1 VTVLALDLGAT
12 RLRAAVVLPDGTVVG
27 RRIVDTPRLA
37 AEVVSEAAAQLREAL
52 ASADLESRHAARPR
66 ILAISAPGPLDPRRG
81 EFLDP
86 PNLDRSLWRFPF
98 AARLSEAVGLPAV
111 MERDTQVAA
120 LGEGEFGAARGLS
133 DYVYLT
139 VSTGVGGAIVS
150 NGRLLRGPDGL
161 AGELGHLTVDMDGPM
176 CGCGAL
182 GHLEALASGS
192 AIARAAREAGM
203 GEIEA
208 DLVAAYEETGDSTAR
223 EIMQRARRAFAAAA
237 VSIVDIFN
245 PQRLV
250 VGGAVAAGQG
260 ERLLQPAREAV
271 SQFAFRGQAGR
282 VEIVAAA
289 LGDDVSLVGG
299 LALARLAGLGDD
311 GYLHNDAP

>member
-1 VTVLALDLGAT
+1 MTVLALDLGAT
-12 RLRAAVVLPDGTVVG
+12 RLRAAVVLPDGNVLG
-27 RRIVDTPRLA
+27 RRFGDTPRPAADVVLEA
-37 AEVVSEAAAQLREAL
+37 AELLREAL
-52 ASADLESRHAARPR
+52 ASADLKDRRVVSPR

-98 AARLSEAVGLPAV
+98 AARLRDAIGLPTV

-139 VSTGVGGAIVS
+139 VSTGVGGAVVS
-150 NGRLLRGPDGL
+150 GGRLLRGPDGL
-161 AGELGHLTVDMDGPM
+161 AGELGHLTVDTDGPL
-176 CGCGAL
+176 CGCGAP

-203 GEIEA
+203 GEIKA
-208 DLVAAYEETGDSTAR
+208 DLVAVYEELGDKTAHD
-223 EIMQRARRAFAAAA
+223 IMERARRAFATAA
-237 VSIVDIFN
+237 VSIVDVFN
-245 PQRLV
+245 PQRII
-250 VGGAVAAGQG
+250 VGGGVAAGQG
-260 ERLLQPAREAV
+260 ERLLEPAREAV
-271 SQFAFRGQAGR
+271 RQFAFRRQAER

-289 LGDDVSLVGG
+289 LGDDVGLVGG
-299 LALARLAGLGDD
+299 LALARLARLGDD
-311 GYLHNDAP
+311 